1 MKRNLMFKVLLMLM
15 VGCFLS
21 IDAFAQQMTVKGL
34 VKDTTGEPIIG
45 ANVVVKG
52 TTNGTITDFDGN
64 FQLNANKGDI
74 IVISFI
80 GYQSQ
85 EVPAAPSL
93 NILLKD
99 DSQMLQD
106 VVVIGYGTVKK
117 NDATGSVTA
126 IKAEEKNKGLTVSPQ
141 DMIAGK
147 VAGVNVAT
155 STGQPG
161 GGSAIRIRGGS
172 SLTASNDP
180 LIVIDG
186 VVMSSG
192 SVEGLSNPLSSVNPT
207 DIESFT
213 VLKDASATAIY
224 GSRASNGVII
234 ITTKKGKTGS
244 VKINYSGNV
253 SVSTRKNK
261 IDVMTGDEYRDFIIN
276 NPNATEAMI
285 TAVNLYP
292 GVNTDWQD
300 EVMRTAVSTEH
311 NISAYG
317 SVKDYLPYR
326 VSFGYT
332 NQNGILKTSN
342 FERYTGSV
350 SLTPKFFDDHLNMN
364 LNAKGIYIKNQFADT
379 GAVVG
384 AVSFDP
390 TKPVKNDNNK
400 FGGYFTWTTDN
411 DPNGTKASSA
421 GVNPVSLLEMTDD
434 QSKVKSFIGNAQF
447 DYKIHFLPDLR
458 LNLNVG
464 MDYTKSDGDKYV
476 DPTAPGSYGEDPL
489 KSGSNYLYFYERRNT
504 LLDFYAQY
512 SKDFAKQHFDVMAG
526 YSYQKYHYESNKET
540 WYLSRNEENF
550 GERTSM
556 NGDQQP
562 AES

>member
-1 MKRNLMFKVLLMLM
+1 M
-15 VGCFLS
+15 
-21 IDAFAQQMTVKGL
+21 
-34 VKDTTGEPIIG
+34 
-45 ANVVVKG
+45 
-52 TTNGTITDFDGN
+52 
-64 FQLNANKGDI
+64 
-74 IVISFI
+74 
-80 GYQSQ
+80 
-85 EVPAAPSL
+85 
-93 NILLKD
+93 
-99 DSQMLQD
+99 
-106 VVVIGYGTVKK
+106 
-117 NDATGSVTA
+117 TA

-379 GAVVG
+379 GAVAG

-447 DYKIHFLPDLR
+447 DYKVHFLPDLR

-476 DPTAPGSYGEDPL
+476 DPSAPGSYGEDPL

-550 GERTSM
+550 GEK
-556 NGDQQP
+556 Q
-562 AES
+562 A

>member
-447 DYKIHFLPDLR
+447 DYKVHFLPDLR

-476 DPTAPGSYGEDPL
+476 DPSAPGSYGEDPL

-540 WYLSRNEENF
+540 WYLSRN
-550 GERTSM
+550 
-556 NGDQQP
+556 
-562 AES
+562 

>member
-447 DYKIHFLPDLR
+447 DYKVHFLPDLR

-476 DPTAPGSYGEDPL
+476 DPSAPGSYGEDPL

-540 WYLSRNEENF
+540 WNLSRNEENF
-550 GERTSM
+550 GKNKHERR
-556 NGDQQP
+556 P
-562 AES
+562 ATG

>member
-1 MKRNLMFKVLLMLM
+1 M

-447 DYKIHFLPDLR
+447 DYKVHFLPDLR

-476 DPTAPGSYGEDPL
+476 DPSAPGSYGEDPL

-550 GERTSM
+550 GEK
-556 NGDQQP
+556 Q
-562 AES
+562 A

>member
-447 DYKIHFLPDLR
+447 DYKVHFLPDLR

-476 DPTAPGSYGEDPL
+476 DPSAPGSYGEDPL

-550 GERTSM
+550 GE
-556 NGDQQP
+556 
-562 AES
+562 

>member
-74 IVISFI
+74 IVFSFI

-447 DYKIHFLPDLR
+447 DYKVHFLPDLR

-476 DPTAPGSYGEDPL
+476 DPSAPGSYGEDPL

-550 GERTSM
+550 GEK
-556 NGDQQP
+556 Q
-562 AES
+562 A